1 MIPVDAGY
9 PQAGRT
15 RRGRRTRRIEPARGT
30 VARHPWASSLGSR
43 VAGALAQPPGFGNE
57 HLGCVASILKVSTTD
72 GIDNSRLGTIAELDP
87 ERIGFGCGNRR
98 RQLRQAYLESP
109 ETCDDRPLG
118 SVRTLG
124 EQEEAGISQD
134 QEALRI
140 VRFDVV
146 SLGHGSA
153 SPRLAVEFRRN
164 VGAKSARLVA
174 GTRGSLP
181 GGRQDPASVSVCR
194 HAPDRAGIAA
204 TGPRVLLYWARG
216 LLNSV

>member
-1 MIPVDAGY
+1 M
-9 PQAGRT
+9 
-15 RRGRRTRRIEPARGT
+15 ARSCT
-30 VARHPWASSLGSR
+30 
-43 VAGALAQPPGFGNE
+43 
-57 HLGCVASILKVSTTD
+57 KVSACQAAATAPSIQSGEDCGAAAAEPMTMRLSIISLA
-72 GIDNSRLGTIAELDP
+72 GI
-87 ERIGFGCGNRR
+87 
-98 RQLRQAYLESP
+98 
-109 ETCDDRPLG
+109 
-118 SVRTLG
+118 VRTLG

-153 SPRLAVEFRRN
+153 SPRLAVDFRRN
-164 VGAKSARLVA
+164 VGAKSARLAA

-194 HAPDRAGIAA
+194 HAPDTAGIAA

>member
-57 HLGCVASILKVSTTD
+57 HLGCLASILEVSTTD
-72 GIDNSRLGTIAELDP
+72 GIDDSRLGTIAELDP

-153 SPRLAVEFRRN
+153 SPRLAVEFQRN
-164 VGAKSARLVA
+164 VG
-174 GTRGSLP
+174 GSPPAWWPALGGVFQA
-181 GGRQDPASVSVCR
+181 GGRIRQVCR
-194 HAPDRAGIAA
+194 YAVTPDTAGIAA
-204 TGPRVLLYWARG
+204 TGPPVLLYWARG